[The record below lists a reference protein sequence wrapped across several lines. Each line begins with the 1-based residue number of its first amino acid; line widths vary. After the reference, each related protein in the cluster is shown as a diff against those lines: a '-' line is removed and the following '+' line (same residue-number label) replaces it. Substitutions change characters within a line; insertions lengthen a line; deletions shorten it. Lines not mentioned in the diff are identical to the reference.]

1 MLVLQGIQLVVFLL
15 NCLEHLVVLSLHVIL
30 VFAYHGVLAL
40 FVIQYELLELI
51 EKTGELLACEIVLR
65 QQLLDL

>member
-30 VFAYHGVLAL
+30 VLAYHGILAL